1 MAKLVW
7 KEREC
12 LVDGFMVVGARFA
25 DNLLYFEIYKKAN
38 SNRFFLYLYGATYH
52 EHIKPKTVE
61 RGRFA
66 GYGSLLGA
74 KLAAEE
80 RLRELIAYIIT
91 DKKTGKRYIVGA
103 YRHNSTAVEIKE
115 EQK

>member
-1 MAKLVW
+1 MAKLAW

-12 LVDGFMVVGARFA
+12 LVDGLVVVGARFA
-25 DNLLYFEIYKKAN
+25 DNLLYFEIIQKTNK
-38 SNRFFLYLYGATYH
+38 SRFFLFLYGATTH
-52 EHIKPKTVE
+52 EVVKPKTVE

-80 RLRELIAYIIT
+80 RLRELIANLSS
-91 DKKTGKRYIVGA
+91 D
-103 YRHNSTAVEIKE
+103 N
-115 EQK
+115 